1 MHADTDG
8 IVPGNALVVSFK
20 NHWSN
25 NSQLWNTIITRWTP
39 RNSSDLS
46 ASLATLSWIGG
57 ALHQYIDSL
66 WILSPRPES
75 LPCSWLNLSPFQ
87 VPVLWHQLSGSTDL
101 TKKIF
106 TETPLAGFERHL
118 HRGHAW
124 HPQWRET
131 KNRWEGG
138 CGGFSDV
145 LLRGSPS
152 IGFPTSQ
159 FNWPFAESRCLSR
172 VQCQIIPR
180 NNPFVLF
187 CVQSSQ
193 ILD

>member
-20 NHWSN
+20 IHWSN

-87 VPVLWHQLSGSTDL
+87 VSVLWHQLSGSTDL
-101 TKKIF
+101 TKNQFYWNSTCRFWKASPSW
-106 TETPLAGFERHL
+106 TRLASSVERNKEQV
-118 HRGHAW
+118 RK
-124 HPQWRET
+124 RM
-131 KNRWEGG
+131 
-138 CGGFSDV
+138 GGFSDV

-152 IGFPTSQ
+152 VGFPTSQ

-172 VQCQIIPR
+172 VQCHIILR
-180 NNPFVLF
+180 KNPFVLF